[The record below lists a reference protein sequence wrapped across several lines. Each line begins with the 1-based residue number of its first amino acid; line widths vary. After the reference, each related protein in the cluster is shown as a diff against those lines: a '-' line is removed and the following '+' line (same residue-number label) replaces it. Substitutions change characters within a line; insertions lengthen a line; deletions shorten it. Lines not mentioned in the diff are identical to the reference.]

1 MTGGN
6 IWSRFITARQLTSN
20 YYIISTYLTDILYCY
35 SRTPSIFNNLS
46 QTLFS
51 SSIDQ
56 IKLLNDYS
64 NILQN
69 ILNHIH
75 TLNAKDQLI
84 NTQEIIYDLIY
95 IIEFDRTLHSILNV
109 YQRQDIEFVI
119 VDGIDISNRQSTID
133 SQGKV
138 LTLWMS
144 QKLNSH
150 TDKTHTSLSQSISSS
165 LATTLSEGTSN
176 DDTLT
181 DIYLTLLHST
191 NTNHSD
197 TLLSNKTTS

>member
-1 MTGGN
+1 MFRYRGHCLHEIRKN
-6 IWSRFITARQLTSN
+6 
-20 YYIISTYLTDILYCY
+20 
-35 SRTPSIFNNLS
+35 
-46 QTLFS
+46 
-51 SSIDQ
+51 
-56 IKLLNDYS
+56 
-64 NILQN
+64 
-69 ILNHIH
+69 
-75 TLNAKDQLI
+75 DQLI

>member
-35 SRTPSIFNNLS
+35 SRNSSIFNNLS

-119 VDGIDISNRQSTID
+119 ADGINISNRQSTID
-133 SQGKV
+133 SQGKF

-150 TDKTHTSLSQSISSS
+150 TDKTHTSVSQSISSS

-191 NTNHSD
+191 NTDHSD